1 MNLLS
6 APQRIG
12 SPRGSTAEA
21 NREVADFAELFG
33 GHEPAECSATHRE
46 PRGPMAQ
53 AKKEREKKKKK
64 KKGSRNVRRTGE
76 DRKDVREE

>member
-12 SPRGSTAEA
+12 SPRGSTAKA
-21 NREVADFAELFG
+21 NREEADFAELFG

-46 PRGPMAQ
+46 PERSDGPS
-53 AKKEREKKKKK
+53 KERKRKEK
-64 KKGSRNVRRTGE
+64 GNRSVRRTAE

>member
-21 NREVADFAELFG
+21 NREEADFAELFG
-33 GHEPAECSATHRE
+33 GHESTECSATHRE
-46 PRGPMAQ
+46 PERSDGPD
-53 AKKEREKKKKK
+53 KERKEKEKR
-64 KKGSRNVRRTGE
+64 SRSVGRTAE
-76 DRKDVREE
+76 DRKDVREK

>member
-21 NREVADFAELFG
+21 NREEADFAELFG

-46 PRGPMAQ
+46 PERSDGPS
-53 AKKEREKKKKK
+53 KERKRKE
-64 KKGSRNVRRTGE
+64 KGSRNVRRTAE

>member
-12 SPRGSTAEA
+12 SPRGLTAEA
-21 NREVADFAELFG
+21 NREEADFAELFG

-46 PRGPMAQ
+46 PERSDGPS
-53 AKKEREKKKKK
+53 KERKRKEKE
-64 KKGSRNVRRTGE
+64 KGSRNVRRTGE
-76 DRKDVREE
+76 DRQDVRKE